1 MISRVGHASLQNLE
15 KLGCHANQIR
25 GHCPHAGTNQEG
37 AMQDSSINP
46 VSSDSWSSMSWAA
59 LVMLFDHRSFWWA
72 ARVICERL
80 RLGIDPIDLECWVSK
95 HKLFIHCEAIRP
107 SFNDNETYT
116 AVEVARSSFLSMLI
130 SQKKTIRWISRKRT
144 SWVALLCHCSCE
156 TVFRNT

>member
-46 VSSDSWSSMSWAA
+46 VSSDSWSSMSSAA

-72 ARVICERL
+72 ARAICERL

-107 SFNDNETYT
+107 SLNDSETYT
-116 AVEVARSSFLSMLI
+116 AVELLSRREAICWGEKHGAINGSSKFSTQINSKLQRL
-130 SQKKTIRWISRKRT
+130 KTSR
-144 SWVALLCHCSCE
+144 E
-156 TVFRNT
+156 I